1 MKAIVRYKYG
11 TPDVLE
17 LKEVDKPVARDDE
30 LLVKVHAASVN
41 AADWF
46 GLTGLPY
53 IVRPAFGTI
62 RPRHKIPGQDL
73 AGTVEATGR
82 NVTQFKPGDE
92 IFGESHDTFAEYVCV
107 PEKGMAL
114 KPAVLSF
121 EEAAAVPL
129 AALTALQGLRDIGKV
144 QPGHSVLINGAS
156 GGVGT
161 FAVQISKAFGA
172 EVTGVCSTRNM
183 EMVRSIGAD
192 HVIDYNKQDFTG
204 TDKRYDVV
212 FDLVGGP
219 SLSACRSA
227 LNPGGILVMSAGGD
241 GRWIGPIGR
250 ILKAIV
256 TGPFVKN
263 KMKPFVAS
271 PNTADLDELR
281 DLIEAGKLS
290 PVIDRRFTLPE
301 VPEAMRLQGEGHARG
316 KTVIVI

>member
-192 HVIDYNKQDFTG
+192 TSSTTTSRI
-204 TDKRYDVV
+204 
-212 FDLVGGP
+212 
-219 SLSACRSA
+219 SLEPKSATTSSSIWWAAHPCR
-227 LNPGGILVMSAGGD
+227 PAG
-241 GRWIGPIGR
+241 
-250 ILKAIV
+250 
-256 TGPFVKN
+256 
-263 KMKPFVAS
+263 
-271 PNTADLDELR
+271 
-281 DLIEAGKLS
+281 
-290 PVIDRRFTLPE
+290 
-301 VPEAMRLQGEGHARG
+301 AR
-316 KTVIVI
+316 

>member
-1 MKAIVRYKYG
+1 MKAIVQYKYG

-17 LKEVDKPVARDDE
+17 LKEVEKPVARDDE
-30 LLVKVHAASVN
+30 LLVKVHAASIN

-46 GLTGLPY
+46 VLTGLPY
-53 IVRPAFGTI
+53 VVRPAFGTI

-73 AGTVEATGR
+73 AGTVEAVGK

-92 IFGESHDTFAEYVCV
+92 IFGENHDTFAEYVCV

-144 QPGHSVLINGAS
+144 QPGHRVVINGAS

-161 FAVQISKAFGA
+161 FAVQIAKAFGA

-204 TDKRYDVV
+204 TEKRYDVV
-212 FDLVGGP
+212 FDLVGSP
-219 SLSACRSA
+219 SLPACRNA
-227 LNPGGILVMSAGGD
+227 LVPGGILVMSAGGK

-250 ILKAIV
+250 IIKAMA

-263 KMKPFVAS
+263 KMKPFVAG
-271 PNTADLDELR
+271 PNTTDLNELR

-290 PVIDRRFTLPE
+290 PVIDRRFTLKE
-301 VPEAMRLQGEGHARG
+301 VPEAMSLQGEGHAQG
-316 KTVIVI
+316 KKIIVM

>member
-92 IFGESHDTFAEYVCV
+92 IFGENHDTFAEYVCV

-204 TDKRYDVV
+204 TEKRYDVV
-212 FDLVGGP
+212 FDLVGSP

-316 KTVIVI
+316 KKIIVM